1 MRIIS
6 LLLLVIAILFKT
18 SILHHPVISNN
29 LIRYFFAFSLG
40 LFVYAYLKPHIGLLF
55 TNKKELGTDFV
66 KNNVPEL
73 ANKELCLYSVDMPF
87 KPNAFAVKKKKPSIF
102 IDRSLINQLSTNEL
116 RFVLL
121 HEYSHLKDNDS
132 LKMHLASLSAFAL
145 VPFAFFIIIPIIKL
159 PSDALP
165 LTMVIILLVSIYFL
179 GLMLNFKYKRS
190 IELKC
195 DSYASN
201 YVDDSDIKSAFQKFI
216 DLNIFNHKKRSAL
229 SSHPSLNERLNNLS
243 ISIEEDA
250 DL

>member
-6 LLLLVIAILFKT
+6 LLVLVIAILFKT
-18 SILHHPVISNN
+18 SILNHPLISNN

-40 LFVYAYLKPHIGLLF
+40 LFVYAYLKPHVDLIF
-55 TNKKELGTDFV
+55 SNKQELSTEFIEKHIPEF
-66 KNNVPEL
+66 KNKNVY
-73 ANKELCLYSVDMPF
+73 LYSADMPF
-87 KPNAFAVKKKKPSIF
+87 KPNAFAIKKKKPSIF
-102 IDRSLINQLSTNEL
+102 IDRSLIDKLSINEL

-179 GLMLNFKYKRS
+179 GLMLNFKYKRN

-201 YVDDSDIKSAFQKFI
+201 YVDDSDIKSVFQKLI
-216 DLNIFNHKKRSAL
+216 DLNIFNHKKRSTL
-229 SSHPSLNERLNNLS
+229 SSYPSLNERLDNLD
-243 ISIEEDA
+243 IQINHKTV
-250 DL
+250 